1 MELTKTIKIEKPE
14 DDVVLAADKEARG
27 WSPQTRSPTTAA
39 ATTSTEKSSN
49 LFTKRKIIMM
59 IMMVIIMIIMI
70 TIMVI
75 MITMTEVIMM
85 VRTPAVEPLFCLAA
99 AHTPREPVNTRIK
112 PPSSRMM
119 TLNNNNTAHTPR
131 MMSKVDLRIKTKNSN
146 YL

>member
-1 MELTKTIKIEKPE
+1 MELKRTIRIEQNRLNPPE
-14 DDVVLAADKEARG
+14 DDAMLAADKEAKG

-49 LFTKRKIIMM
+49 LFMKRKIIMM
-59 IMMVIIMIIMI
+59 MMLVIIMIMMIIMI
-70 TIMVI
+70 T

-112 PPSSRMM
+112 PPSSRIH
-119 TLNNNNTAHTPR
+119 NIDIDDDIDSQH
-131 MMSKVDLRIKTKNSN
+131 
-146 YL
+146 

>member
-1 MELTKTIKIEKPE
+1 MELKRTIRIDQNRLNPPE
-14 DDVVLAADKEARG
+14 DDAMLAADKEARG

-49 LFTKRKIIMM
+49 LFMKRKIIMM
-59 IMMVIIMIIMI
+59 MMLVIIMIMMIIMI
-70 TIMVI
+70 T

-119 TLNNNNTAHTPR
+119 TLNNNNTAYTPR
-131 MMSKVDLRIKTKNSN
+131 MMPKVYLGTKN
-146 YL
+146 